1 MYSVD
6 GPWSEQQETELL
18 HLYHFRRVEGRRVEG
33 LEGVWELVRPGPKG
47 AQYFSRAEALEW
59 IKQIRRSASG
69 RPAP

>member
-6 GPWSEQQETELL
+6 GPWSEEQETELL
-18 HLYHFRRVEGRRVEG
+18 HLYHFRRVEG

-47 AQYFSRAEALEW
+47 AQFFSRAEALEW
-59 IKQIRRSASG
+59 IKQKRRSAYG

>member
-1 MYSVD
+1 MYSID

-18 HLYHFRRVEGRRVEG
+18 HLYHFRRVEG

-47 AQYFSRAEALEW
+47 AQFFSRAEALEW
-59 IKQIRRSASG
+59 IKQIRRSAYG